1 MRDNATILRGI
12 RKRGN
17 SYQFTVSVGFDG
29 DGKQVRHYMTYTPPA
44 NISETKR
51 DKLVQEAYN
60 EFRNK
65 AEGNRAFN
73 ENMKFKDLAE
83 MYFKEYA
90 PYHIRE
96 LTQYNYESNVR
107 QRINPVFANTRLK
120 DMDNAKI
127 TKFLLSLD
135 MAPQTARKTKTVLQS
150 IFNYAVEQKIV
161 KENPCK
167 GTYVKKKAE
176 DTDGLAIDKTK
187 YLSIADAQKLMEL
200 TSEYSNFNT
209 MIQLLL
215 HTGMR
220 SGELL
225 GLKWECVN
233 FEAKTICIKY
243 TKCNTDHSYL
253 SPPKTA
259 KSRRTICI
267 DDDMIQML
275 KRHKQEQDKLKKAF
289 GGAWEQPEM
298 VFTTGTGKW
307 FDRNEL
313 NKRLKRLMKQNG
325 LPEISAHK
333 LRHTYAS
340 LLVYSGEQMQ
350 VISENLGH
358 ASCDITSR
366 VYAHVYPE
374 AKQRT
379 AKTISNILNNKQ
391 AAG

>member
-120 DMDNAKI
+120 DMDTAKI
-127 TKFLLSLD
+127 T
-135 MAPQTARKTKTVLQS
+135 
-150 IFNYAVEQKIV
+150 
-161 KENPCK
+161 
-167 GTYVKKKAE
+167 
-176 DTDGLAIDKTK
+176 
-187 YLSIADAQKLMEL
+187 
-200 TSEYSNFNT
+200 
-209 MIQLLL
+209 
-215 HTGMR
+215 
-220 SGELL
+220 
-225 GLKWECVN
+225 
-233 FEAKTICIKY
+233 
-243 TKCNTDHSYL
+243 
-253 SPPKTA
+253 
-259 KSRRTICI
+259 
-267 DDDMIQML
+267 
-275 KRHKQEQDKLKKAF
+275 
-289 GGAWEQPEM
+289 
-298 VFTTGTGKW
+298 
-307 FDRNEL
+307 
-313 NKRLKRLMKQNG
+313 
-325 LPEISAHK
+325 
-333 LRHTYAS
+333 
-340 LLVYSGEQMQ
+340 
-350 VISENLGH
+350 NLGH

>member
-120 DMDNAKI
+120 DMDTAKI

-135 MAPQTARKTKTVLQS
+135 MAPQTARKTKLFFNLSS
-150 IFNYAVEQKIV
+150 I
-161 KENPCK
+161 
-167 GTYVKKKAE
+167 
-176 DTDGLAIDKTK
+176 
-187 YLSIADAQKLMEL
+187 
-200 TSEYSNFNT
+200 
-209 MIQLLL
+209 
-215 HTGMR
+215 MR
-220 SGELL
+220 S
-225 GLKWECVN
+225 
-233 FEAKTICIKY
+233 
-243 TKCNTDHSYL
+243 SR
-253 SPPKTA
+253 
-259 KSRRTICI
+259 KSLRRTHV
-267 DDDMIQML
+267 
-275 KRHKQEQDKLKKAF
+275 R
-289 GGAWEQPEM
+289 
-298 VFTTGTGKW
+298 
-307 FDRNEL
+307 EL
-313 NKRLKRLMKQNG
+313 M
-325 LPEISAHK
+325 
-333 LRHTYAS
+333 
-340 LLVYSGEQMQ
+340 
-350 VISENLGH
+350 
-358 ASCDITSR
+358 
-366 VYAHVYPE
+366 
-374 AKQRT
+374 
-379 AKTISNILNNKQ
+379 
-391 AAG
+391 

>member
-65 AEGNRAFN
+65 VEGNRAFN

-120 DMDNAKI
+120 DMDTAKI

-225 GLKWECVN
+225 GLKWECIN

-289 GGAWEQPEM
+289 GDAWEQPEM

-333 LRHTYAS
+333 LRHTYS
-340 LLVYSGEQMQ
+340 VW
-350 VISENLGH
+350 
-358 ASCDITSR
+358 TSW
-366 VYAHVYPE
+366 VW
-374 AKQRT
+374 K
-379 AKTISNILNNKQ
+379 NIRSRKV
-391 AAG
+391 G